1 MTLSLDILNRLIVF
15 DTVSNRSNL
24 DLISYFEDF
33 LRARQFW
40 VHRIPDLTEEKAG
53 LYAQIGPQT
62 GGGILFSAHPML
74 FQWACSWRQR
84 SSAADKWRSSSVG

>member
-33 LRARQFW
+33 C
-40 VHRIPDLTEEKAG
+40 
-53 LYAQIGPQT
+53 
-62 GGGILFSAHPML
+62 AHDNFGFTASPT
-74 FQWACSWRQR
+74 
-84 SSAADKWRSSSVG
+84 